1 MSALFGLM
9 CGTGG
14 LSIGEWCRMKSYR
27 MARLWVEGFNR
38 RSDTM
43 YKVGYCVARA
53 AIAGR
58 CKAPKDWP
66 YDLNKVTGGA
76 LKADEEMPEL
86 TDDETEKTLAKM
98 KEALKARMEAKE
110 AAAEPPLAE
119 KTNKRLKYGEE

>member
-14 LSIGEWCRMKSYR
+14 LSISEWCRMKSYR

-43 YKVGYCVARA
+43 YRVGYCVARA

-66 YDLNKVTGGA
+66 YDLNVVTGGA
-76 LKADEEMPEL
+76 MKADEEMPEL
-86 TDDETEKTLAKM
+86 SETETNERLAQM
-98 KEALKARMEAKE
+98 EAALRARMR
-110 AAAEPPLAE
+110 AANDGCNE
-119 KTNKRLKYGEE
+119 TR